1 MSLKVPLHE
10 LIVSTKNEFAQIIDT
25 NSEIV
30 KKTCHIENL
39 NIQVDLELDEGR
51 PIQNYTDV
59 KILVKE

>member
-1 MSLKVPLHE
+1 
-10 LIVSTKNEFAQIIDT
+10 
-25 NSEIV
+25 V